1 MNEKTSVNDI
11 LIRIQAAAREHD
23 INLTYTNMKV
33 YLRLL
38 DYAEEYKNSIE
49 TVSDFHGIRF
59 DVTTLVLARYC
70 SVAPQTITESLRK
83 LKDCGIITY
92 ITNKP
97 NPSTVKLYKR
107 YYE

>member
-1 MNEKTSVNDI
+1 MSDKTSVNDI

-23 INLTYTNMKV
+23 INLTYTNMRV

-38 DYAEEYKNSIE
+38 DYAKEYKDSMEII
-49 TVSDFHGIRF
+49 SDFHGIRF

-70 SVAPQTITESLRK
+70 SVAPRTITESLHK
-83 LKDCGIITY
+83 LKDCGIIKY
-92 ITNKP
+92 KIHKP
-97 NPSTVKLYKR
+97 NPSTLTLYRR

>member
-1 MNEKTSVNDI
+1 MIEKTSVNDI

-33 YLRLL
+33 YLKLL
-38 DYAEEYKNSIE
+38 DYAKDYRQSIE
-49 TVSDFHGIRF
+49 VIEDFHGMRF
-59 DVTTLVLARYC
+59 DVTTHVLARYC
-70 SVAPQTITESLRK
+70 SVAPRTITESLHK
-83 LKDCGIITY
+83 LKDCGIISYT
-92 ITNKP
+92 TNKP